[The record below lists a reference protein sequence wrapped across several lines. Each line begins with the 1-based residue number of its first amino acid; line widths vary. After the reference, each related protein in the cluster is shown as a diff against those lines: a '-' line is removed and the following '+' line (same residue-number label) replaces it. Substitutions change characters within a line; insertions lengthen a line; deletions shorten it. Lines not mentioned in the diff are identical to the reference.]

1 MWQKPIFREG
11 EDGSRRDLQVGI
23 QAWERRS
30 QTSVGFFLTGALAI
44 KKSAGRTSSRLFLPS
59 SPDLLLERLAIL
71 SSFHINTTSREDNGK
86 YRGAFVCGSF
96 ESMLLRIFD
105 RTMFYAALFKHRR
118 PDERRF
124 PCPKPRRQY
133 SRTLIRGTFF
143 LLLPTMLPRRGNLSD
158 YPSSSSFPSASES
171 TSSRPPSRRN
181 RSAFQGSALPQLPT
195 LDSQLHTSS
204 QDSYL
209 PPLQSLSLNS
219 LSSFGEF
226 TSTLPRYPVSTESR
240 FSSRNLLSTAS
251 SSRPL
256 QDSPYPPSIGSA
268 SFHLPPL
275 PPLTSLESR
284 RRKRQIVNCIC
295 GRSRRLMLS
304 AAGNV
309 QRLF

>member
-1 MWQKPIFREG
+1 MFREG
-11 EDGSRRDLQVGI
+11 EDGSRRDLQVVV
-23 QAWERRS
+23 QAWERWS
-30 QTSVGFFLTGALAI
+30 QASVGFFLTGALAI
-44 KKSAGRTSSRLFLPS
+44 KKSAGRISSRLFLPS

-71 SSFHINTTSREDNGK
+71 SRFHINTTSREDDGK
-86 YRGAFVCGSF
+86 YRRAFVCGSF
-96 ESMLLRIFD
+96 ESMLLRKCERRRFS
-105 RTMFYAALFKHRR
+105 AALFQQRP

-133 SRTLIRGTFF
+133 SRTLSRGTFL
-143 LLLPTMLPRRGNLSD
+143 LLLPTMLPRRGNLSN

-181 RSAFQGSALPQLPT
+181 RSTFQGSALPPLPT
-195 LDSQLHTSS
+195 LDSQLHRSS

-219 LSSFGEF
+219 LPSFGEF
-226 TSTLPRYPVSTESR
+226 RSTLPRYPVSTESR
-240 FSSRNLLSTAS
+240 FPSRNLLSTAS

-256 QDSPYPPSIGSA
+256 QDSLYHPSIGSA

-284 RRKRQIVNCIC
+284 RRKREIVNCIC

-304 AAGNV
+304 AATNV
-309 QRLF
+309 QKLC